1 MGAGIPDFA
10 YSRPVK
16 VALRLTV
23 ATGVFV
29 LVASSAYA
37 FFDVRGRA
45 RERRLAMEREAKAVA
60 ASLQVGLEHLPE
72 ASLRSPTPTL
82 VDALNRSVTGWRVAV
97 VPSERAA
104 LVGNDD
110 RAATR
115 DRNRERQNRW
125 MRSFL
130 EVPKLAILD
139 DDSERLYHAVSL
151 HAPSPVRRLGDTGF
165 EVVGMLE
172 ISRPLDG
179 LRDAARGDL
188 WRALALILLVTS
200 TTTAAMGLLSR
211 SVISRPINKLLR
223 GVDDVAK
230 GDLSHVILSER
241 DDEVG
246 AIATRFNEMTFSLRE
261 SRAETQRQNQAK
273 LGLEQRLG
281 HSEKLATIGQLAAEI
296 AHEVGTPL
304 GVIAGRAR
312 TTVKKAGDP
321 VAVTKNAEIIAEQ
334 TARITKIIQRLL
346 DFTRRKVGVPE
357 NVRINVNELVV
368 LTLELLTGQIA
379 AHKVKYQLA
388 QADNLPR
395 CVGDP
400 DRLQQVLLNLV
411 LNAVQAMPQGGA
423 LDVVTARV
431 RRSRPGL
438 EDAPPQD
445 FVQLEVRD
453 TGPGIAPDL
462 RDKIFD
468 PFFTTKETTGGTGL
482 GLAVCVGIVKEHD
495 GWIEVDDNPGGGAIL
510 RILLPAES
518 ATRTTGALPAM
529 RG

>member
-1 MGAGIPDFA
+1 MAH
-10 YSRPVK
+10 VK
-16 VALRLTV
+16 VALRLTL

-37 FFDVRGRA
+37 FFDVRGRS
-45 RERRLAMEREAKAVA
+45 RERRSAMEREAKAVA
-60 ASLQVGLEHLPE
+60 ASLQVGLEHIPE
-72 ASLRSPTPTL
+72 TVLRAPPASL
-82 VDALNRSVTGWRVAV
+82 VADLNRSVNNWRIDV
-97 VPSERAA
+97 V
-104 LVGNDD
+104 VQD
-110 RAATR
+110 RAGVETG
-115 DRNRERQNRW
+115 NRETDRQNRW

-130 EVPKLAILD
+130 EIPKLAILD
-139 DDSERLYHAVSL
+139 DDSQRLYHAVSL
-151 HAPSPVRRLGDTGF
+151 HAPSVVRRVGDSGL
-165 EVVGMLE
+165 EVVAMLE
-172 ISRPLDG
+172 ISRTLDG
-179 LRDAARGDL
+179 LSDAARADL
-188 WRALALILLVTS
+188 WRAIALILVVTTM
-200 TTTAAMGLLSR
+200 TTLAMGVLAR
-211 SVISRPINKLLR
+211 NVISRPIAKLLR

-312 TTVKKAGDP
+312 TTVKKANDP
-321 VAVTKNAEIIAEQ
+321 IAVTKNAEIIAEQ

-346 DFTRRKVGVPE
+346 DFARRKVGTPD
-357 NVRINVNELVV
+357 NVKININELVV
-368 LTLELLTGQIA
+368 VTMELLSGQITA
-379 AHKVKYQLA
+379 NKVKSQLIRA
-388 QADNLPR
+388 EPLPA
-395 CVGDP
+395 CSGDP

-411 LNAVQAMPQGGA
+411 LNAVQAMPNGGA
-423 LDVVTARV
+423 LEVETLSVL
-431 RRSRPGL
+431 RSRPGL
-438 EDAPPQD
+438 EDAAPQA

-453 TGPGIAPDL
+453 TGPGIAQDL

-468 PFFTTKETTGGTGL
+468 PFFTTKQTSGGTGL

-495 GWIEVDDNPGGGAIL
+495 GWIEVADRPGGGAIM
-510 RILLPAES
+510 RILLPAAS
-518 ATRTTGALPAM
+518 ANRGTGPALAI
-529 RG
+529 RA